1 MWFIVLYGNYIKET
15 VLISKSNINI
25 GLVDKS
31 CFPAYRKC
39 VKFFLDILVCF
50 LVIGYCLETL
60 VCVWWGGGGDI
71 MKCGQGKMLLPVF
84 NNINK

>member
-60 VCVWWGGGGDI
+60 VCVWWGGGDI